1 MSTLSGFG
9 ESSFGPQAWSLIF
22 AKEPEEEADYDDLPE
37 TQEERPVRGS
47 TVRRSVSPKQK
58 KPSGMRPLV
67 LLLLLVLIGGVAY
80 VVMTPGAMPPFL
92 AELIGLRSPD
102 IQTTPP
108 GGPPVKAP
116 APGQPSPSPLPPP
129 STAAPESPS
138 PGAPAP
144 DQTSAVPPGTPP
156 ASPPTTGAPAAGS
169 SAPSAQTSP
178 VPAPAFGEGQMVF
191 VALDPTL
198 PVGMMVLSGD
208 AIGSK
213 PGPSVR
219 PGAQVVVLDAEYMPN
234 GWIYSVRTP
243 DGSVGWISEKRLKV
257 GR

>member
-1 MSTLSGFG
+1 MNARSEFG
-9 ESSFGPQAWSLIF
+9 ESCIGPHAWPLRF
-22 AKEPEEEADYDDLPE
+22 AKEPEEEADYDELPE
-37 TQEERPVRGS
+37 TQEARPAHGS

-58 KPSGMRPLV
+58 KPSGGRPLILI
-67 LLLLLVLIGGVAY
+67 LLLLLIGGGAY
-80 VVMTPGAMPPFL
+80 AIMTPGALPPFL
-92 AELIGLRSPD
+92 ADLLGFGSPEA
-102 IQTTPP
+102 P
-108 GGPPVKAP
+108 GGPTPGTAAKLPTPGSTPAPQAP
-116 APGQPSPSPLPPP
+116 APAAPSQDSIASPSGDT
-129 STAAPESPS
+129 TAAA

-144 DQTSAVPPGTPP
+144 QTEPVVSA
-156 ASPPTTGAPAAGS
+156 APAGAI
-169 SAPSAQTSP
+169 PS
-178 VPAPAFGEGQMVF
+178 PAFGEGQMVF

-208 AIGSK
+208 SVGSK

-219 PGAQVVVLDAEYMPN
+219 PGAQVTVLDAEYMPN

>member
-1 MSTLSGFG
+1 MSTSSSFG
-9 ESSFGPQAWSLIF
+9 ESTYSSPAWPLLF

-37 TQEERPVRGS
+37 TQEDRPARGS
-47 TVRRSVSPKQK
+47 TVRRSAPPKQK
-58 KPSGMRPLV
+58 KPSGMRPLI
-67 LLLLLVLIGGVAY
+67 LLLLLVLIGGIAY
-80 VVMTPGAMPPFL
+80 AVMTPGALPPFL
-92 AELIGLRSPD
+92 AELIGFGSPESPALP
-102 IQTTPP
+102 PP
-108 GGPPVKAP
+108 GGTAKAP
-116 APGQPSPSPLPPP
+116 APGQPVTPPAP
-129 STAAPESPS
+129 PAAA
-138 PGAPAP
+138 PGAP
-144 DQTSAVPPGTPP
+144 VPGAGTPEPAAQPAPPAPTP
-156 ASPPTTGAPAAGS
+156 ASPMAGSASPAAPAGA
-169 SAPSAQTSP
+169 

-208 AIGSK
+208 SVGSK

-219 PGAQVVVLDAEYMPN
+219 PGAQVIVLDAEYMPN

>member
-1 MSTLSGFG
+1 MSILSGFG
-9 ESSFGPQAWSLIF
+9 ETPCSLQAWPLVF

-37 TQEERPVRGS
+37 TQEERPAQGS
-47 TVRRSVSPKQK
+47 TVRRSAPPKQK

-67 LLLLLVLIGGVAY
+67 LLLLFALIGGIAY
-80 VVMTPGAMPPFL
+80 VVMTPGALPPFL
-92 AELIGLRSPD
+92 AELIGFGSPEAPAV
-102 IQTTPP
+102 PP
-108 GGPPVKAP
+108 PRTAAKAPLPGQPTAPPLPPATSPEAPAAGPVVPEQGAPPAPNAPSPAAP
-116 APGQPSPSPLPPP
+116 APGI
-129 STAAPESPS
+129 
-138 PGAPAP
+138 PA
-144 DQTSAVPPGTPP
+144 TGSA
-156 ASPPTTGAPAAGS
+156 
-169 SAPSAQTSP
+169 APSAP
-178 VPAPAFGEGQMVF
+178 AGAVPAPAFGEGQMVF

-208 AIGSK
+208 SVGSK

-219 PGAQVVVLDAEYMPN
+219 PGAQVIVLDAEYMPN